1 MNAPWDAGRV
11 AFTIDRSQSTPITAQ
26 ITTTLRCA
34 ILDGRLRP
42 GMRLPSWLDLA
53 AQLGVARGTVK
64 AAYEALA
71 DELLVFSAG
80 AAGTR
85 VAERGPSR
93 PVEVKPVDIPRPLQ
107 DLERGFSLRPL
118 PFQMGVPAQDA
129 FPAKIWAR
137 LRTRACRA
145 NAMAPHGI
153 SDPRGE
159 PALRAQIAA
168 NLAIT
173 RGICCHPDQ
182 IILTSGY
189 KNGLCLTLLA
199 LGVQGRRAWVED
211 PGYPVTRSALE
222 IAGLTPVPV
231 AVDMKGLRVD
241 HGVRAAPDAAVA
253 IVTPGQQAPTGVTLS
268 PERRGAL
275 LAWATRED
283 AWVVEDDYL
292 SELQLG
298 GRAAPALAADDPA
311 GRVIH
316 IGTFSKTI
324 SPTLGLGFVVA
335 PLALAARF
343 GQVAGYLNPAPN
355 VTTQLALADFLG
367 DGHFLRHL
375 RHMKELYRQRRD
387 DLHARIDPAIA
398 VDSFAGLTVIAH
410 LPKGSDDVALA
421 RRAPELGIAPCPLSV
436 WHARPSEAQPGLVL
450 CVTNLR
456 KPALDKACDALAALV
471 KEPGAAAVRAQ
482 VAA

>member
-1 MNAPWDAGRV
+1 MTVPWEPGRV
-11 AFTIDRSQSTPITAQ
+11 AFAIDRSQPTPITAQ
-26 ITTTLRCA
+26 ITATLRSA

-71 DELLVFSAG
+71 DEFLVFSAG

-85 VAERGPSR
+85 VAERSPAR
-93 PVEVKPVDIPRPLQ
+93 PVAVRQIEIARPLQ
-107 DLERGFSLRPL
+107 DLERGFSLKPL

-145 NAMAPHGI
+145 NAMAPL
-153 SDPRGE
+153 SPPDPRGE
-159 PALRAQIAA
+159 PALREQIAA

-173 RGICCHPDQ
+173 RGIACHPDQ
-182 IILTSGY
+182 IVLTSGY
-189 KNGLCLTLLA
+189 KNGLSLTLLA

-211 PGYPVTRSALE
+211 PCYPVTRRALE

-231 AVDMKGLRVD
+231 AVDAKGIRVD
-241 HGVRAAPDAAVA
+241 HGVRAAPDAALA

-268 PERRGAL
+268 PERRAAL
-275 LAWATRED
+275 LAWAARED
-283 AWVVEDDYL
+283 AWVIEDDYL

-298 GRAAPALAADDPA
+298 GRAAPAMAAGDSA

-343 GQVAGYLNPAPN
+343 GEVAGYLNPAPN

-387 DLHARIDPAIA
+387 DLHARLAPSIA
-398 VDSFAGLTVIAH
+398 VDAFAGLAVIAH
-410 LPKGSDDVALA
+410 LPRGTDDVALA
-421 RRAPELGIAPCPLSV
+421 QRAPELGIAPAPLSI
-436 WHARPSEAQPGLVL
+436 WHAKPEVAQPGLVL

-456 KPALDKACDALAALV
+456 KAVLDKACDALAALTDNPDV
-471 KEPGAAAVRAQ
+471 VQ
-482 VAA
+482 VAARAA